1 MIRRRR
7 GAELDEAGLVE
18 SARRSEARSTG
29 RVVLL
34 AQTGKD
40 KDLPA
45 SSANMSESGS
55 DAWTCSALSWSEISA
70 RIHDVATS
78 PHDEVA

>member
-1 MIRRRR
+1 MPIDLSI
-7 GAELDEAGLVE
+7 EGLTKPSYCGVP
-18 SARRSEARSTG
+18 
-29 RVVLL
+29 L
-34 AQTGKD
+34 AQTGHD

-55 DAWTCSALSWSEISA
+55 DAWTCSAPSWSEISA
-70 RIHDVATS
+70 RLHDVATS